1 MGENGSFQ
9 GLWIPREIL
18 LLPISIMQKVLL
30 AEIMALSQRK
40 GVCFASNKYLADFIH
55 TSPDT
60 VKRCLAGLKEA
71 GYISITG
78 PTCTRKI
85 CICTSNL
92 VQKCTTLGA
101 ESPELGA
108 KMHHDEHSYL
118 VQNAPDLVQNR
129 PNLVQKCTTLGA
141 ESPELGAKM
150 HLIEYREY
158 KENIGENIAGGSGN
172 PDSAPPNIQPNTKN
186 QNKGDVSSILGEPE
200 DIQTCTER
208 ESEWTRERAL
218 KYAQVRWQSIQ
229 GLDITPFQADFIARQ
244 LLKFGKLWVD
254 KAFEELLFKGNEI
267 QGNKFSYLRR
277 MLESWEESGS
287 KEPWKSRLRAK
298 ESGQSNGMA
307 VQPQSTGDGFAVFGK
322 SGSYGNSKL
331 DICRQVYEMAGG
343 MDGDDE

>member
-18 LLPISIMQKVLL
+18 LLPISITQKVLL
-30 AEIMALSQRK
+30 AEFLALNKSN
-40 GVCFASNKYLADFIH
+40 GCFASNQYLADFMQLSVDSIKKH
-55 TSPDT
+55 L
-60 VKRCLAGLKEA
+60 RRLKAA
-71 GYISITG
+71 GYIDIQGGNYSRYIVLNKAIINGGKNSPNMVENLPPTWWKKFPQHGGKSSPNGGKSSPNGGKSSPNMVEKIT
-78 PTCTRKI
+78 
-85 CICTSNL
+85 
-92 VQKCTTLGA
+92 
-101 ESPELGA
+101 
-108 KMHHDEHSYL
+108 H
-118 VQNAPDLVQNR
+118 
-129 PNLVQKCTTLGA
+129 
-141 ESPELGAKM
+141 
-150 HLIEYREY
+150 IEYRENIE
-158 KENIGENIAGGSGN
+158 ENIEENIAGGSGS
-172 PDSAPPNIQPNTKN
+172 PDSAPPNTQPNIKN
-186 QNKGDVSSILGEPE
+186 QNKGNVSSILGEPE

-208 ESEWTRERAL
+208 ASEWTRERAL

>member
-18 LLPISIMQKVLL
+18 LLPISITQKVLL
-30 AEIMALSQRK
+30 AEIMALSQRQ

-55 TSPDT
+55 KSSDT

-78 PTCTRKI
+78 STCTRKI
-85 CICTSNL
+85 CICASQL
-92 VQKCTTLGA
+92 GAKCTSLGA

-108 KMHHDEHSYL
+108 KMHHDEHSNL
-118 VQNAPDLVQNR
+118 VQKRPNLVQKRPNLVQKR
-129 PNLVQKCTTLGA
+129 PNLVQKCTSLGA
-141 ESPELGAKM
+141 EM
-150 HLIEYREY
+150 HHIEYRENIE
-158 KENIGENIAGGSGN
+158 ENIEENIAGGSGG
-172 PDSAPPNIQPNTKN
+172 PDSAPPNIQ
-186 QNKGDVSSILGEPE
+186 
-200 DIQTCTER
+200 TCTER
-208 ESEWTRERAL
+208 ASEWTRERAL

-307 VQPQSTGDGFAVFGK
+307 VQPQSTGDDFAVFGK

>member
-1 MGENGSFQ
+1 MGESIQ
-9 GLWIPREIL
+9 GLWIPGEIL
-18 LLPISIMQKVLL
+18 ELPISATQKFLL
-30 AEIMALSQRK
+30 AELLVLGK
-40 GVCFASNKYLADFIH
+40 GEKGCFASNQYLADFM
-55 TSPDT
+55 
-60 VKRCLAGLKEA
+60 GLSINSIQKHIGFLKSA
-71 GYISITG
+71 GYICVANEGRFRRIVVKGIKNYMGGIKNS
-78 PTCTRKI
+78 
-85 CICTSNL
+85 
-92 VQKCTTLGA
+92 TLGC
-101 ESPELGA
+101 
-108 KMHHDEHSYL
+108 K
-118 VQNAPDLVQNR
+118 
-129 PNLVQKCTTLGA
+129 NLHGEGVIFSTLGCKNLHSGV
-141 ESPELGAKM
+141 EKITP
-150 HLIEYREY
+150 IEYRENI
-158 KENIGENIAGGSGN
+158 KENIEENIAGGSGG
-172 PDSAPPNIQPNTKN
+172 PDSAPPNTQPNIQN
-186 QNKGDVSSILGEPE
+186 QNKGNVSSILGEPE

-254 KAFEELLFKGNEI
+254 KAFEELLLKGNEI

-287 KEPWKSRLRAK
+287 KEPWKSRQRAR

-307 VQPQSTGDGFAVFGK
+307 VQPQSTGDAFAVFSK

>member
-40 GVCFASNKYLADFIH
+40 GACFASNKYLADFIH
-55 TSPDT
+55 TSTDT
-60 VKRCLAGLKEA
+60 VKRCLTGLKEA

-85 CICTSNL
+85 CICKSNL
-92 VQKCTTLGA
+92 VQKCTELGA

-108 KMHHDEHSYL
+108 KMHH
-118 VQNAPDLVQNR
+118 
-129 PNLVQKCTTLGA
+129 
-141 ESPELGAKM
+141 
-150 HLIEYREY
+150 IEYREY

-172 PDSAPPNIQPNTKN
+172 PDSAPPNTQPNTKN
-186 QNKGDVSSILGEPE
+186 QNKGNVSSILGEPE

-307 VQPQSTGDGFAVFGK
+307 VQPQSTGDDFAVFGK